1 MWEVREKF
9 GLAYAD
15 VGRAFGDRDQ
25 STAMSA
31 IKVHETCEASER
43 NSKKQPLWNK

>member
-1 MWEVREKF
+1 MWEVRDKF

-15 VGRAFGDRDQ
+15 VGRSFGDRDQ

-31 IKVHETCEASER
+31 IKVHEAGQR
-43 NSKKQPLWNK
+43 R